1 MCFIIFHHEKLLT
14 SQILPTWPAQAE
26 RSNMSPWVATGMTSP
41 PTELSGLVIKH
52 GKLGQLGNPV
62 STWRIV
68 FIAGKVI
75 ARQNGWNFQPHSM
88 TPEGIYHISSHEYPM
103 NIPWKVSSTITID
116 ISWYIYHK
124 HPQSIVHHVFSHLT
138 IWSMFQSETHAP
150 LVPPTA
156 VEHLAPYPC
165 DQQRY
170 RISCSAVTIVTGAL
184 DEGFHVVM
192 VVPPQLDGWFHGKY
206 HLQPGYSPWKIPTI
220 NGGFNGKIIWAVF
233 KTSIKTEWKLFILAR
248 NPCAILARPQWELAR
263 GQFFKLSLRDL
274 ARRWIP
280 EIWCI
285 FACAM
290 QARSWFRTWVSWLLR
305 FSVSQLLDFLA
316 CPVASR
322 LLGSNQR
329 RSYFASSVVPECLQ
343 WLYGLEPGYNQYS
356 GMAPSPCS
364 GFA

>member
-1 MCFIIFHHEKLLT
+1 MVLNRQLECGFSKGSPSLINTFVLSPRWAASWNACNCHWLEK
-14 SQILPTWPAQAE
+14 
-26 RSNMSPWVATGMTSP
+26 
-41 PTELSGLVIKH
+41 
-52 GKLGQLGNPV
+52 
-62 STWRIV
+62 
-68 FIAGKVI
+68 
-75 ARQNGWNFQPHSM
+75 
-88 TPEGIYHISSHEYPM
+88 
-103 NIPWKVSSTITID
+103 
-116 ISWYIYHK
+116 
-124 HPQSIVHHVFSHLT
+124 
-138 IWSMFQSETHAP
+138 MF
-150 LVPPTA
+150 
-156 VEHLAPYPC
+156 
-165 DQQRY
+165 
-170 RISCSAVTIVTGAL
+170 
-184 DEGFHVVM
+184 
-192 VVPPQLDGWFHGKY
+192 
-206 HLQPGYSPWKIPTI
+206 
-220 NGGFNGKIIWAVF
+220 IWAVF

-305 FSVSQLLDFLA
+305 FSARSVVSQLLDFLA

-329 RSYFASSVVPECLQ
+329 SSYFASSVVPECLQ
-343 WLYGLEPGYNQYS
+343 WVYGLEPGYNQYS